1 MGHRPTNPLV
11 THMHPNPAIIPA
23 SVIIVKFRFCAL
35 EIIKYVLNI
44 SISTLIIRN
53 LAETF
58 PAYNNRYMIRR
69 ILLIGWLIIILLPLG
84 AVTGSAQEA
93 VLVLTAEGPIT
104 PSMLGYLERG
114 LSSAEEQNAE
124 ALIFMLDTPGGSVDL
139 MNEFVQVIRSSSTP
153 VVVYVAPQG
162 AIAGSAGTVI
172 TLAGHA
178 SAMAPETAIGAASPV
193 GAEGQDLAETIEAK
207 EKNIIKALVR
217 SLAEDRG
224 QEAIRIAEE
233 TIESAYALSA
243 TEALE
248 IGLIDFIANDVSNL
262 LEQLD
267 GFEVTTIDGPVR
279 LETRNSQIIPFDPSF
294 IETLLGVLTNPNIV
308 FLLLTVGVQA
318 ILIELSS
325 PGGWIAGFVGA
336 VCLAL
341 AAYGL
346 GVLPVNW
353 FGLVFLVIAFV
364 LFVLDIKAPTHGA
377 LTAAGAASLIVGSL
391 VLFNS
396 PGTPSFLQVSV
407 PLVIGVS
414 LATAGIFFVILIIA
428 LRAQRAPIR
437 TGRESFVGRTGTART
452 KIAPFGTVQMGGELW
467 SGELAPGEDTI
478 LEGTNVEVLEVKGVR
493 VIVRRIEQSE

>member
-1 MGHRPTNPLV
+1 M
-11 THMHPNPAIIPA
+11 
-23 SVIIVKFRFCAL
+23 VKRL
-35 EIIKYVLNI
+35 
-44 SISTLIIRN
+44 
-53 LAETF
+53 
-58 PAYNNRYMIRR
+58 
-69 ILLIGWLIIILLPLG
+69 LLIVWLLLILLPLNAA
-84 AVTGSAQEA
+84 AVSAQEISSPI
-93 VLVLTAEGPIT
+93 LVLTAEGPIT
-104 PSMLGYLERG
+104 PSMLDYLERG
-114 LSSAEEQNAE
+114 LSSAEQQNAE

-139 MNEFVQVIRSSSTP
+139 MNEFVQVIRTSTTP

-193 GAEGQDLAETIEAK
+193 GAEGEDLSETIEAK
-207 EKNIIKALVR
+207 EKNILKALVR
-217 SLAEDRG
+217 SLAEQRG
-224 QEAIRIAEE
+224 EEAIRIAEE
-233 TIESAYALSA
+233 TIESAHAVTSS
-243 TEALE
+243 EALE
-248 IGLIDFIANDVSNL
+248 IGLIDFIAANVPNL

-267 GFEVTTIDGPVR
+267 GYQVTTIDGPVT
-279 LETRNSQIIPFDPSF
+279 LETKNSQVIPFDPTF
-294 IETLLGVLTNPNIV
+294 IESLLGVLTNPNIV

-325 PGGWIAGFVGA
+325 PGGWIAGFIGA

-353 FGLVFLVIAFV
+353 FGLIFLAIAFV

-377 LTAAGAASLIVGSL
+377 LTAAGVASLIVGSL

-396 PGTPSFLQVSV
+396 PGTPSFLRVSV

-414 LATAGIFFVILIIA
+414 LATAGIFFVILTIA

-437 TGRESFVGRTGTART
+437 TGQESFVGRTGTART

-467 SGELAPGEDTI
+467 SGELAQGEDTI
-478 LEGTNVEVLEVKGVR
+478 LEGATVEVEEVKGVR
-493 VIVRRIEQSE
+493 IIVRKADQSK

>member
-1 MGHRPTNPLV
+1 
-11 THMHPNPAIIPA
+11 
-23 SVIIVKFRFCAL
+23 
-35 EIIKYVLNI
+35 
-44 SISTLIIRN
+44 
-53 LAETF
+53 
-58 PAYNNRYMIRR
+58 
-69 ILLIGWLIIILLPLG
+69 
-84 AVTGSAQEA
+84 
-93 VLVLTAEGPIT
+93 
-104 PSMLGYLERG
+104 MLGYLERG
-114 LSSAEEQNAE
+114 ISSAELQDAE

-139 MNEFVQVIRSSSTP
+139 MNEFVQSIRASSTP

-193 GAEGQDLAETIEAK
+193 GAEGQDLGETIEAK

-217 SLAEDRG
+217 SLAEGRSE
-224 QEAIRIAEE
+224 EAIRIAEE
-233 TIESAYALSA
+233 TIETALAITAS
-243 TEALE
+243 EALE
-248 IGLIDFIANDVSNL
+248 IGLIDFIAGNVPDL

-267 GFEVTTIDGPVR
+267 GFQVITIDGPLT
-279 LETRNSQIIPFDPSF
+279 LETKNSQVIPFDPTF

-325 PGGWIAGFVGA
+325 PGGWIAGFIGA

-353 FGLVFLVIAFV
+353 FGLIFLVIAFV

-377 LTAAGAASLIVGSL
+377 LTAAGVASLIVGSL

-396 PGTPSFLQVSV
+396 PGTPSFLRVSV

-414 LATAGIFFVILIIA
+414 LATAGIFFVILTIA
-428 LRAQRAPIR
+428 LRAQRAPIL
-437 TGRESFVGRTGTART
+437 TGQESFVGRSGSART

-478 LEGTNVEVLEVKGVR
+478 LEGESVEVLEVKGVR
-493 VIVRRIEQSE
+493 VVVRKSDQSG